1 MRPRSSEP
9 ALPRRAA
16 LRLLAL
22 APLLGAALRL
32 LALAPLLGA
41 AAAVAPRRAAAQSK
55 LDPYRAQGFVAE
67 RFDGYVEVREGAD
80 APADARA
87 LVQDVNAQ
95 RRELYRKRANET
107 NVPVEEV
114 GKLFATKIAE
124 QAPAGVYFRRPDG
137 SYARK

>member
-22 APLLGAALRL
+22 APLLGAA
-32 LALAPLLGA
+32 ALAA
-41 AAAVAPRRAAAQSK
+41 APEGAAAQSQ
-55 LDPYRAQGFVAE
+55 LDSYRARGFVAE
-67 RFDGYVEVREGAD
+67 RFDGYVEVREGSG

-87 LVQDVNAQ
+87 LVQEVNAR

-107 NVPVEEV
+107 DVPVEEV

-124 QAPAGVYFRRPDG
+124 QAPAGAYFRRPDG